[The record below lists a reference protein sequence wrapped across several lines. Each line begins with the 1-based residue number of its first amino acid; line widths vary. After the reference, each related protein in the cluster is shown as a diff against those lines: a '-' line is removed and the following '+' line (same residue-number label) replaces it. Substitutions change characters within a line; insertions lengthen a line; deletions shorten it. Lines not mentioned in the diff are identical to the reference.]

1 MALKNYTIPRLPV
14 VLAEG
19 NEIQVRGLNLDD
31 VSFLAQV
38 HRDDVDRIIA
48 TFRSDV
54 PSLDPEA
61 VETAVR
67 ERGNAMIAAL
77 LQHFPIVAGN
87 VIAVASDEPEQ
98 WDVAQKLPVPVQVDA
113 LMKIARL
120 TFNDFDGFKK
130 FVGNVLAAVQSAKA
144 PPQQ

>member
-1 MALKNYTIPRLPV
+1 MALKTYTIPRLPV
-14 VLAEG
+14 LLTEG

-31 VSFLAQV
+31 VSFLVQV
-38 HRDDVDRIIA
+38 HRDDVDKIIA
-48 TFRSDV
+48 AFRSEV

-61 VETAVR
+61 VDAAVR
-67 ERGNAMIAAL
+67 ERGNAMISVL

-98 WDVAQKLPVPVQVDA
+98 WDVAQKLPVPVQIDA
-113 LMKIARL
+113 LVKVAKL

-130 FVGNVLAAVQSAKA
+130 FLGNVLAVVQSAKA